1 LLYRLSGD
9 VATTDANPVT
19 VLTIPVEAN
28 KTYEI
33 DIVFAMT
40 AGATTDGYKAS
51 FSVPSGATWTMG
63 ILSGD
68 QSGGEIGFLG
78 MKAGASE
85 ITVGSSQGATET
97 PDVMKARITV
107 GGTGGNAVFQI
118 AREAANNVTVEAGT
132 CARVREVTTG
142 TDIIVVAM
150 DTAHSDN
157 TTYATALSFPA
168 SANTTYMIDVVL
180 HFETASL
187 ATGVQPR
194 INGIP
199 SGATVLAG
207 GFVGGNGAQFK
218 GVRRD
223 STEVAMANSV
233 TTFQLV
239 RFKMLLAV
247 GANAGTLTIE
257 FQPEV
262 NSSAVTCKAGSF
274 GTIRDV
280 TSTVSQKAMDQ
291 SSTDNTNY
299 ADVFTQAIGANESYW
314 FEWVGA
320 YTASAVGVGLNQ
332 RMNGI
337 PSGSSMAA
345 VLRDCENSAS
355 TDGAAI
361 LARDGTAIDNT
372 TSEGATEALFTGHG
386 AIVNGATPGTLA
398 WQFKINNGDTGTV
411 TIEAGSWFF
420 AEECDLQA

>member
-1 LLYRLSGD
+1 
-9 VATTDANPVT
+9 
-19 VLTIPVEAN
+19 
-28 KTYEI
+28 
-33 DIVFAMT
+33 
-40 AGATTDGYKAS
+40 
-51 FSVPSGATWTMG
+51 
-63 ILSGD
+63 
-68 QSGGEIGFLG
+68 
-78 MKAGASE
+78 
-85 ITVGSSQGATET
+85 
-97 PDVMKARITV
+97 
-107 GGTGGNAVFQI
+107 
-118 AREAANNVTVEAGT
+118 
-132 CARVREVTTG
+132 
-142 TDIIVVAM
+142 
-150 DTAHSDN
+150 
-157 TTYATALSFPA
+157 
-168 SANTTYMIDVVL
+168 
-180 HFETASL
+180 
-187 ATGVQPR
+187 
-194 INGIP
+194 
-199 SGATVLAG
+199 
-207 GFVGGNGAQFK
+207 
-218 GVRRD
+218 
-223 STEVAMANSV
+223 MANSV

-411 TIEAGSWFF
+411 TIVAGWWFF
-420 AEECDLQA
+420 AEECDLPALRPCPQSRRSPRSPRLWRAAAPIRRPNHERTEHNRRVERDSRRLRDGSRQPARLLDDHAGSC